1 MDLSHHFRGL
11 WDPLARRLRDIMSL
25 LRYSPPNLLVNLNSK
40 FIVGRGLNKRYCNS
54 LKRRN
59 FPGPTSL
66 CARALDATYLIF
78 SGKVSRI
85 ILQRAPYVSWNE
97 VSGGNNVH
105 VTSIEP
111 RAAWPGL
118 KCTFFLAIYLESCR
132 WRLSKLGE
140 KQLHST
146 QISD

>member
-1 MDLSHHFRGL
+1 M
-11 WDPLARRLRDIMSL
+11 
-25 LRYSPPNLLVNLNSK
+25 
-40 FIVGRGLNKRYCNS
+40 
-54 LKRRN
+54 
-59 FPGPTSL
+59 
-66 CARALDATYLIF
+66 
-78 SGKVSRI
+78 
-85 ILQRAPYVSWNE
+85 SWNE

-118 KCTFFLAIYLESCR
+118 KCTFFLVIYLENCR